1 MFNNSNTFILK
12 EIMVRKIIL
21 DLFVITV
28 KVIDLFYKVT
38 LFFPGITSLSM
49 LKFYDV
55 LLEKRVLLLLR
66 QERS

>member
-1 MFNNSNTFILK
+1 M
-12 EIMVRKIIL
+12 
-21 DLFVITV
+21 FVITV